1 MTMLED
7 AQTFDAVAHGI
18 LELALPALGAWA
30 LSILKGYLKAKK
42 LIQ

>member
-1 MTMLED
+1 MTPLED

-30 LSILKGYLKAKK
+30 LSILKGYLKAKN
-42 LIQ
+42 LIR

>member
-1 MTMLED
+1 MTPLED
-7 AQTFDAVAHGI
+7 AQTFDTVAHGI

-30 LSILKGYLKAKK
+30 LSILKGYLKAKG

>member
-1 MTMLED
+1 MLED

-30 LSILKGYLKAKK
+30 LSIIRGYLKAKN
-42 LIQ
+42 LIK